1 MSDAER
7 MSTDERLVLTAR
19 HYRWIATA
27 CLAGALYGSF
37 VPFHFEWRAPSEA
50 VSEFMRI
57 IAEPMTWQSGSDCL
71 ANILL
76 FIPVTFLWMAAL
88 TVEKSRWKA
97 ALTALLVLPAAC
109 LLSASIEFTQLY
121 FPPRVTALDDIIAET
136 FGGAIG
142 IVCWLTVGP
151 TLTGWARRI
160 WSALGREGWAGN
172 VLPAYA
178 FFLVVVHVMPINL
191 TISPAMIARKYHEG
205 RIILTPFA
213 SLTVS
218 SFETIEKLI
227 WDLVYY
233 APLGWL
239 LANLMSPA
247 WRSWKRL
254 PVVVGIAALAAV
266 GMESIQVFVW
276 PRESD
281 VTDALVGM
289 LAAVG
294 GWIVTV
300 TYIRLMERGMET
312 VPFVPG
318 KPAKLGLPAWGFV
331 LWVVAV
337 FIVGWQPFD
346 FSVNADFLAERQE
359 QLKWLPFADYQAEAD
374 FKAFEQAL
382 HKMMLFLP
390 LGAILAS
397 AWATKDRRLVGA
409 VAMLLAFM
417 IASAVEVGQFYLPEH
432 TASVTD
438 VLIEMAGT
446 LLGCELGVRLR
457 TALSQKSLPEWR
469 THGIHG

>member
-1 MSDAER
+1 M
-7 MSTDERLVLTAR
+7 
-19 HYRWIATA
+19 
-27 CLAGALYGSF
+27 
-37 VPFHFEWRAPSEA
+37 
-50 VSEFMRI
+50 
-57 IAEPMTWQSGSDCL
+57 
-71 ANILL
+71 
-76 FIPVTFLWMAAL
+76 
-88 TVEKSRWKA
+88 
-97 ALTALLVLPAAC
+97 
-109 LLSASIEFTQLY
+109 
-121 FPPRVTALDDIIAET
+121 AET

-142 IVCWLTVGP
+142 IVCWLTLGP
-151 TLTGWARRI
+151 ALTGWARRI
-160 WSALGREGWAGN
+160 WSALGKEGWAGN

-239 LANLMSPA
+239 LANLISPG
-247 WRSWKRL
+247 WRLWRRL
-254 PVVVGIAALAAV
+254 PVVVGISALAAV

-289 LAAVG
+289 SAGVA
-294 GWIVTV
+294 GWIVSV
-300 TYIRLMERGMET
+300 VYIRFMGRGMEKA
-312 VPFVPG
+312 PYVPG
-318 KPAKLGLPAWGFV
+318 KPAHLGLPALAFAI
-331 LWVVAV
+331 WVVAV

-359 QLKWLPFADYQAEAD
+359 QLKWLPFADYRSEPD

-397 AWATKDRRLVGA
+397 AWTTKDKRLVGA
-409 VAMLLAFM
+409 VALFLAFM

-446 LLGCELGVRLR
+446 LIGCGLGVRLR
-457 TALSQKSLPEWR
+457 AVLTQTTLPEWR